1 SDENINQLWN
11 CLTAEEKNEF
21 KSMLSDGR
29 ISHLLNEYK
38 PWEPWWLYKTQA
50 PALIT
55 DLETTTAL
63 PSSPNLP
70 DTIPTVESTIV

>member
-1 SDENINQLWN
+1 DGEEDEREECIASDEEPMPDLPDDFDESDENINQLWN

-38 PWEPWWLYKTQA
+38 PWKPWWLYKTQA
-50 PALIT
+50 PAI
-55 DLETTTAL
+55 
-63 PSSPNLP
+63 
-70 DTIPTVESTIV
+70 I